1 LNNADP
7 QTIKIFAEIL
17 ENINENG
24 FGMLVDNNGPLEAQ
38 YNLLTTAIN

>member
-1 LNNADP
+1 LNNTDP

-17 ENINENG
+17 ENINESG
-24 FGMLVDNNGPLEAQ
+24 FAMLIDNNGPLEAQ